1 AAHQPPCACE
11 ACRQA
16 GTCWRAGSWARSW
29 EYSAMTLDAR
39 VLLVIAGMGLLTYMT
54 RVGGVWLAGRVARAE
69 RLESWLA
76 PAPGAILS
84 AVVAPAVL
92 TAGWQ
97 GVI

>member
-1 AAHQPPCACE
+1 
-11 ACRQA
+11 
-16 GTCWRAGSWARSW
+16 
-29 EYSAMTLDAR
+29 MTLDAR
-39 VLLVIAGMGLLTYMT
+39 VLLVIAGMGLLTYLT
-54 RVGGVWLAGRVARAE
+54 RIGGVWLAGRVARPE

-97 GVI
+97 GVIALGVIVLLMARLGNLLLAAAVGTALIALLRW